1 MKKENFTL
9 EYGHVSQNVL
19 EMIREEVNSIGYNFI
34 IVLRK
39 SLHPDDKDLYV
50 VVAKRETVTI
60 PTYAFWSCYNDS
72 RKTLNHGHYGYKDL
86 NECIKAASE
95 FVV

>member
-1 MKKENFTL
+1 MLFTKID
-9 EYGHVSQNVL
+9 S
-19 EMIREEVNSIGYNFI
+19 EVKNRIKNECDRIGYDFI
-34 IVLRK
+34 CAERK
-39 SLHPDDKDLYV
+39 SKHPDDKDLYV
-50 VVAKRETVTI
+50 VVAKRETITI

-95 FVV
+95 FVA